1 MKLPNIIDEIYDAG
15 CFNITDISLL
25 SDSNSIPNVPGES
38 LYPFHIIQFIL
49 KTYIILDFH
58 SRYEIHRH

>member
-1 MKLPNIIDEIYDAG
+1 MKLPYIIDEIYDAG

-38 LYPFHIIQFIL
+38 LIHCWSFFL
-49 KTYIILDFH
+49 KK
-58 SRYEIHRH
+58 EIH

>member
-1 MKLPNIIDEIYDAG
+1 MKLPYIIDEIYDAG

-38 LYPFHIIQFIL
+38 LIVSIVGHFF
-49 KTYIILDFH
+49 KK
-58 SRYEIHRH
+58 

>member
-1 MKLPNIIDEIYDAG
+1 MKLPYIIDEIYDAG

-38 LYPFHIIQFIL
+38 LIVSIVGHFFKKWNSL
-49 KTYIILDFH
+49 KSLHKNSDH
-58 SRYEIHRH
+58 